1 MEMDGKRPMEHKKR
15 TGEALKKSQLRI
27 KDSTKKSRV
36 L

>member
-15 TGEALKKSQLRI
+15 TYATLKKNQLRI
-27 KDSTKKSRV
+27 KDSTKKGRV